1 MTKEEPGIKA
11 DIEAADRG
19 ESIGLMEPLLLSERA
34 KRRGEIVDRAIEL
47 AQKAAG
53 LRRALPESLLSS
65 LATLVRAMNCYYSN
79 LIEGHDTHPVDI
91 ERALKRDYS
100 ADPRKRDLQREASA
114 HIAVQAWIDEG
125 GLHGRALTTAGI
137 RETHRRF
144 CEDLP
149 DELLRVEKPGTGE
162 RVFVAPGEWRSR
174 DVEVGR
180 HLAIS
185 PGAVP
190 RFLERFEQAY
200 RGLGRTD
207 AILAAACAH
216 HRLLWVHPFV
226 DGNGR
231 VARLMSHAVLLETLD
246 TGAVWSVARGLAR
259 NVEAYKRHLAAC
271 DQPRRNDLD
280 GRGQLSEEA
289 LADFV
294 AFFLDICIDQ
304 VEFMEGLIEPEK
316 LRVRIQLWVEEAVRL
331 DILPPKAGA
340 VLDALLYR
348 GVLPRGN
355 VAEIVGTGDR
365 QARRIVS
372 ALIAEGVVHSETTR
386 APLLLAF
393 PARLASRW
401 MPGLFPEKSG
411 A

>member
-1 MTKEEPGIKA
+1 MTKEETDKKA
-11 DIEAADRG
+11 DIQAEDRG
-19 ESIGLMEPLLLSERA
+19 ESIALMEPLVLSEGA
-34 KRRGEIVDRAIEL
+34 KRRGEVVDRTVEL

-65 LATLVRAMNCYYSN
+65 LATLVRATNCYYSN

-91 ERALKRDYS
+91 ERALRKDYS
-100 ADPRKRDLQREASA
+100 ANPEKRDLQREASA
-114 HIAVQAWIDEG
+114 HIAAQSWIDEG
-125 GLHGRALTTAGI
+125 ALQGRALTSAGI
-137 RETHRRF
+137 CEVHHRF
-144 CEDLP
+144 CQNLP
-149 DELLRVEKPGTGE
+149 DELLWVEEPGTSE
-162 RVFVAPGEWRSR
+162 RVFVAPGQWRTR

-216 HRLLWVHPFV
+216 HRMLWIHPFV

-259 NVEAYKRHLAAC
+259 DVEVYKGHLAAC
-271 DQPRRNDLD
+271 DLPRRNDLD
-280 GRGQLSEEA
+280 GRGELSDEA
-289 LADFV
+289 LADFI
-294 AFFLDICIDQ
+294 AFFLDTCIDQ
-304 VEFMEGLIEPEK
+304 VNFMESLIEPDK
-316 LRVRIQLWVEEAVRL
+316 LRARIQLWAEEAIRL
-331 DILPPKAGA
+331 AVLPPKAGA

-348 GVLPRGN
+348 GLLPRGD
-355 VAEIVGTGDR
+355 VAGIVGTGDR

-372 ALIAEGVVHSETTR
+372 ALIAEGVVRSETTR
-386 APLLLAF
+386 TPLLLNF
-393 PARLASRW
+393 PARLAGRW
-401 MPGLFPEKSG
+401 MPGLFPEKTG